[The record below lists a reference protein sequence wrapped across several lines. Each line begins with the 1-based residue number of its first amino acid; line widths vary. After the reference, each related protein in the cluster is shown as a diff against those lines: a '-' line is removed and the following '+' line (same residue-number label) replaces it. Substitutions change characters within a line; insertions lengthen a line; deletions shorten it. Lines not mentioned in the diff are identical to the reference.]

1 MIKPPPKVAVDRP
14 VSAVDYPFVDYP
26 QAGSVTEV
34 YPGIYW
40 LSTPLPFRLRAI
52 NLWLLKDGDGWAI
65 VDCGYKRDDVREQ
78 WSQVWQ
84 TKLGDRPVKQLIVTH
99 FHPDHMGNSRWL
111 SERWGV
117 RPRMTQAEW
126 LWANLAVNDLNSD
139 NIPQLANFYRR
150 HGLDDE
156 RIGILMEGFILYSAG
171 VSVPDCYDRLFDDQL
186 LRIDGK
192 EWRVLVG
199 YGHSPEHVCLYC
211 AELGVMISGDQILPE
226 ITPNVSVWP
235 WEPDADPLQG
245 FLQTI
250 QRFRPILRRDTLV
263 LPSHRKPFTGVHV
276 RLQELEHHH
285 HERLENIISVVGS
298 GITAGDLLYHLF
310 PANLDGHQVAFAMNE
325 ALAHLNYLMHR
336 GRLRRVSDSQGIYR
350 WLKP

>member
-1 MIKPPPKVAVDRP
+1 MDRP
-14 VSAVDYPFVDYP
+14 VSAVHYPFADYP
-26 QAGSVTEV
+26 QAGTVTEV

-52 NLWLLKDGDGWAI
+52 NLWLLRDGDGWAI
-65 VDCGYKRDDVREQ
+65 IDCGYKRDDVRKQ
-78 WSQVWQ
+78 WSQVWE

-117 RPRMTQAEW
+117 RPQMTQAEW

-139 NIPQLANFYRR
+139 NVPQLAGFYRR
-150 HGLDDE
+150 HGLDE
-156 RIGILMEGFILYSAG
+156 LRVGILMEGFILYSAG
-171 VSVPDCYDRLFDDQL
+171 VSVPDCYDRLFDNQL
-186 LRIDGK
+186 IRIDDK
-192 EWRVLVG
+192 DWRVLVG

-245 FLQTI
+245 FLRTME
-250 QRFRPILRRDTLV
+250 RFRPILHRDTLV
-263 LPSHRKPFTGVHV
+263 LPSHRKPFTGVHI
-276 RLQELEHHH
+276 RFQELELHH
-285 HERLENIISVVGS
+285 HERLEKIISAIGS

-325 ALAHLNYLMHR
+325 ALAHLNYLMHC
-336 GRLRRVSDSQGIYR
+336 GRLRRVSDNQGVYR
-350 WLKP
+350 WCKP